1 MPRAMPHLE
10 PRWFYRHWRRARP
23 LSVCPAVYAVVVLSL
38 SSACGASVPPCHCT
52 CPVGVLPA
60 HASAATN
67 ASAAVGNE
75 QSPQVTKETYAL
87 SAAESTPVASAERKE
102 PLSEQELLKRYEGKA
117 ATQVFTGKATYY
129 ANSLAGRKTASG
141 ERYNPKMFTAAH
153 RKLPFGTVV
162 RVVRTDTNRYVY
174 VRITDRGP
182 FAGKERIIDLSYVAA
197 QRLGMIRAGV
207 VPVKVEVL
215 D

>member
-1 MPRAMPHLE
+1 MVHKWPDAGPTKPCQEDRRAIDGFGTGIRAFPRGEARAAGFQYLTRQVMPRAMPHLE

-102 PLSEQELLKRYEGKA
+102 PLSEQELLKRYEGK
-117 ATQVFTGKATYY
+117 
-129 ANSLAGRKTASG
+129 
-141 ERYNPKMFTAAH
+141 
-153 RKLPFGTVV
+153 
-162 RVVRTDTNRYVY
+162 
-174 VRITDRGP
+174 
-182 FAGKERIIDLSYVAA
+182 
-197 QRLGMIRAGV
+197 
-207 VPVKVEVL
+207 
-215 D
+215 